1 MATYRAEHSERPLSP
16 EDLDD
21 VRLLMKPELR
31 RRRQQLAWEVDLPGG
46 VSTIK
51 GGPVR
56 HAVLNLLLNASAA
69 TPDGGQ
75 IVFRASRQGCELRL
89 EVSDQGGGIPDD
101 VASILTAADPGPAV
115 RAGHGLGLWM
125 VRRVIDELKG
135 TVWVRGA
142 TQGGTVVTLILPNSR
157 EADLN
162 AA

>member
-1 MATYRAEHSERPLSP
+1 M
-16 EDLDD
+16 
-21 VRLLMKPELR
+21 
-31 RRRQQLAWEVDLPGG
+31 
-46 VSTIK
+46 
-51 GGPVR
+51 R

-125 VRRVIDELKG
+125 VRRVIDELQG